1 MQICRRWRYRSQKRS
16 WMDSVLCEEQVREI
30 NVEFKAKER
39 KVALIIDNCSVH
51 SEIENL
57 SHVKLIFFHS
67 NTTLVIQPMEQ
78 GVIRSLEVHCRKRL
92 VRVILTHLDQGKLI
106 PTILLLKVMQLLVYA
121 WNDVSKETVINCF
134 QKAKIPKKIE

>member
-1 MQICRRWRYRSQKRS
+1 MEMSVTEKKLDGQCIISRVGERNKCRIQRQ
-16 WMDSVLCEEQVREI
+16 
-30 NVEFKAKER
+30 R

-67 NTTLVIQPMEQ
+67 NTTSVIQPMEQ
-78 GVIRSLEVHCRKRL
+78 GAIRSLKDHCRKRL

-106 PTILLLKVMQLLVYA
+106 PNILYLKVMQLLVYA